1 MKNHPPTFAIAC
13 SLVCGVNLMSPFA
26 VFGGDSRPSP
36 PDSASSSRSALSLR
50 WENDTIAGQDENYSN
65 GISLALTRSGQSWL
79 GGIWNL
85 FGADGDRYLH
95 GYDFGQIIVTPA
107 DINRTVPDPN
117 DRPYSGL
124 LYFAAS
130 THLIREN
137 RFHGLKFITGVVGP
151 YSFAEETQR
160 EVHRLG
166 GSAIPQGWDYQLET
180 EPIFNMVYEHRRRYD
195 LFQTESGFGFQVIPM
210 AGAMLGNVL
219 IQGQAGA
226 QLRLGYNLPDDFGTT
241 LMRGPAICPSR
252 ARMRTRPTNATLALT
267 CLPEAEPTWWR
278 AIWRS
283 TGTRSATVRA
293 WTNARSFREPS
304 SSISRH
310 AAIPSHV
317 FLRDLG
323 QGILRAAT
331 PLRIWSG
338 YRELFLLSASRIPF
352 HGAV

>member
-241 LMRGPAICPSR
+241 LMRGLGNLPFPREDEDAPNQR
-252 ARMRTRPTNATLALT
+252 NFGAYLFAGGGANLVARNLALDGNT
-267 CLPEAEPTWWR
+267 FRDSPSVDKRPFFPGAEFGASVVTR
-278 AIWRS
+278 RFQATFSYVIW
-283 TGTRSATVRA
+283 GKE
-293 WTNARSFREPS
+293 FYGQQ
-304 SSISRH
+304 RH
-310 AAIPSHV
+310 SE
-317 FLRDLG
+317 F
-323 QGILRAAT
+323 
-331 PLRIWSG
+331 
-338 YRELFLLSASRIPF
+338 
-352 HGAV
+352 GAVTVSYFF